1 MDYGLARVGAATAT
15 TKKQAWW
22 LYAEARSRHH
32 RNTNNIRAKTT
43 SAPKFSQSSKL
54 GGPPYL
60 DRDVGSS
67 MTSYRPDLR
76 SVVMLAAYL
85 LTQRS
90 VHTSTLRAT
99 ICPVTRQLARQGTSR
114 AMPYKVLKK
123 LRTYLQHQSPPTKPP
138 IHHHNH
144 FLRRRMDPAELRR
157 VFQMFDRNGDGRIT
171 KKELNDSLENMGI
184 FIPDP
189 ELTQMIE
196 KIDVNG
202 DGFVDIDEFGALY
215 QSIVG
220 ERDEDE
226 DMREAFNV
234 FDQNGDGFIT
244 VDELRSVLASLGLKQ
259 GRTMED
265 CKRMIMKV
273 DVDGDGMVNFIE
285 FKEMMRAGGFAA

>member
-1 MDYGLARVGAATAT
+1 
-15 TKKQAWW
+15 
-22 LYAEARSRHH
+22 
-32 RNTNNIRAKTT
+32 
-43 SAPKFSQSSKL
+43 
-54 GGPPYL
+54 
-60 DRDVGSS
+60 
-67 MTSYRPDLR
+67 
-76 SVVMLAAYL
+76 
-85 LTQRS
+85 
-90 VHTSTLRAT
+90 
-99 ICPVTRQLARQGTSR
+99 
-114 AMPYKVLKK
+114 
-123 LRTYLQHQSPPTKPP
+123 
-138 IHHHNH
+138 
-144 FLRRRMDPAELRR
+144 MDPAELRR

-220 ERDEDE
+220 ERDEEE